1 MQLLSDLFAQGNDRI
16 MVEVQDEESLTCKPN
31 DKCHTEFLADMIE
44 AICQVGELTI
54 RATLDV
60 EGTLLLSKI
69 QDFEVLGNDSFLST
83 TPIKAK
89 IIGNYK
95 GIYQCQITVMT
106 PKKQLVVKATYA
118 TI

>member
-1 MQLLSDLFAQGNDRI
+1 MQLLSNLFAQGNDRI
-16 MVEVQDEESLTCKPN
+16 MVEVQDEESLTCTPN
-31 DKCHTEFLADMIE
+31 ANCHTEFLADMIE

-54 RATLDV
+54 RVTLDV

-69 QDFEVLGNDSFLST
+69 QDFEVLSNHTFLST
-83 TPIKAK
+83 TPMKAK

-95 GIYQCQITVMT
+95 GIYQCQITVMSSQ
-106 PKKQLVVKATYA
+106 KLIAVKATYA